1 MGGSGTCGG
10 MDGHTR
16 EHRRKGEHRRD
27 QTRRRHLHDTVQQS
41 RTWRTGHAHSGGQ
54 GDEVGHRGGGH
65 QQDKRGREDA
75 GKRDHHGLQRLHAK
89 DSRDMFSTGRGG
101 DRLLPCDTEAHRR
114 AGRSPA
120 EGEAGS
126 RGGEQTER
134 GGFQAGRGAKGQ
146 TEEILQE
153 TASEEPQGEERPKAH
168 QAKDLSTRDAL
179 QRRYAGGTAD
189 KGQVHPA
196 PDGGQVERAAEGTC
210 QADVCP
216 ISEDK
221 GGLLPDMLRKE
232 HLPQQGPFE
241 GHGQKEAAPMVR
253 RGLGMHLTR
262 NQVRQRL
269 HQVQGRGGA
278 ELL

>member
-153 TASEEPQGEERPKAH
+153 TASEKSTSIRVEPLKSAPLKSAFLKESRFSVWNLNESISKCNMLFPSMSFISII
-168 QAKDLSTRDAL
+168 STTKIRKIFDSNIFLLFTPLL
-179 QRRYAGGTAD
+179 Q
-189 KGQVHPA
+189 
-196 PDGGQVERAAEGTC
+196 
-210 QADVCP
+210 
-216 ISEDK
+216 
-221 GGLLPDMLRKE
+221 GLLVA
-232 HLPQQGPFE
+232 HCFF
-241 GHGQKEAAPMVR
+241 V
-253 RGLGMHLTR
+253 
-262 NQVRQRL
+262 
-269 HQVQGRGGA
+269 
-278 ELL
+278 